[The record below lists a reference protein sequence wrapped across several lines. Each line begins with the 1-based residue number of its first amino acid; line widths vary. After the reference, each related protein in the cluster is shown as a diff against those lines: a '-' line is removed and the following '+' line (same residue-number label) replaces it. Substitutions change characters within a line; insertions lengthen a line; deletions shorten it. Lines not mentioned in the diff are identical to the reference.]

1 MEHPPSIHIVVL
13 MLDDFILENLKFY
26 KSFLSKNTISAS
38 QRLHRIDT
46 AIETLGREFT
56 TTVEYVES
64 YKALVLVKDI
74 IHEMCDNYLVDAHT
88 QEILK
93 EKMNFLTLSLS
104 RKRDAL

>member
-1 MEHPPSIHIVVL
+1 
-13 MLDDFILENLKFY
+13 MLDEYTLEKLKFY
-26 KSFLSKNTISAS
+26 KSFLSQNTISAS
-38 QRLHRIDT
+38 QRLYRIDT
-46 AIETLGREFT
+46 AIETLSKEFT
-56 TTVEYVES
+56 STVEYVEA

-74 IHEMCDNYLVDAHT
+74 IHEMCDNYLVDSHT